1 MLDIFDR
8 LDTRSSARVVDEPL
22 ETFKRLLQ
30 EGKRRRIS
38 TFLTITPSIAEY
50 ALRNNPDN
58 RRQKRQRINEIKAEI
73 EGQTYECNGES
84 IIFSSCGLTNDG
96 QNRLQAVLETGMS
109 IESNVVF
116 GVPRETRKT
125 VDSIQTSRSAADY
138 LTMDGIGNADAIT
151 RVGSVLR
158 AIELRGSFAPAKGL
172 QARETYEYS
181 KETADEIRAAMEVV
195 TKKEASL
202 LLNQQTLAALYVLF
216 ARRAGTAVATDFMRK
231 LLTGAGLSAKS
242 PILVLRNRIATEK
255 QKVKGQFSRLQF
267 NQMMEM
273 TIRTFNHYRAGTSC
287 GHLKIL
293 NEWPEISN

>member
-8 LDTRSSARVVDEPL
+8 IDPRSSARDIDEDL
-22 ETFKRLLQ
+22 ENFKRMLQ
-30 EGKRRRIS
+30 IGKRKRVS
-38 TFLTITPSIAEY
+38 TFMTVTPSIAAY

-58 RRQKRQRINEIKAEI
+58 RRQKRQRIAEIKSEI
-73 EGQTYECNGES
+73 EKGTYECNGES

-96 QNRLQAVLETGMS
+96 QNRLQAVLESGIS
-109 IESNVVF
+109 IESNVAF

-151 RVGSVLR
+151 RIGSVLR

-181 KETADEIRAAMEVV
+181 TDNVDEIREAMEVV

-202 LLNQQTLAALYVLF
+202 LLNHQTLCALYILF
-216 ARRAGTAVATDFMRK
+216 ARRAGSEVAGQFMQK
-231 LLTGAGLSAKS
+231 LLTGAGLSASS
-242 PILVLRNRIATEK
+242 PILVLRSRLNTEK
-255 QKVKGQFSRLQF
+255 QKVKQFSRLQF

-273 TIRTFNHYRAGTSC
+273 TIRTWNHYRAGTTC
-287 GHLKIL
+287 GHLKVI
-293 NEWPEISN
+293 NQWPEISD